1 MKRNLFFLILLVYL
15 VRFSAFAQYPS
26 YFSYTIENGAPS
38 NEIYCIL
45 EDKEGYI
52 WIGCDAGVYR
62 FNGISF
68 EHFSSPD
75 LTARSATGLCQ
86 SPSGRIYGYNFNN
99 QIFYIDNNHLTIL
112 KNWNFPI
119 NGITSDQDG
128 NIWISC
134 PLNPFKLNE
143 KTLKWN
149 PVKSSKHISVGGNTF
164 TDNIH
169 STENGNVL
177 YHNGDR
183 IIEWSK
189 GTEKAYTIDK
199 KYSDIPVLISKS
211 PKEPLLFGLSDGIVF
226 HKKNNEW
233 VSYSNPLL
241 SSLLTVRKATS
252 VIESDDGI
260 LWINTHSGLIR
271 FDKKSGEAELLFD
284 QISFSNCIK
293 DREGNFWFTTLHNG
307 IMRIPSFAIRG
318 WNAESNAFGNDQLS
332 HISTDGETIF
342 FAGSTGSLGSINS
355 LTNEFKTTEHEL
367 KSDFG
372 MFYYDSL
379 DKCIYFN
386 NMNQIFQYKNG
397 ETRLV
402 NNNARPIKA
411 MLHTKDGYFLLSSQ
425 GVYFVQRIS
434 ELLDSNNQL
443 SPEWYREIIVS
454 PFSNNIFV
462 ASNKGLIELQQL
474 KGKWVNKNHFF
485 KDKQIISLAACYSI
499 NKVYFLTFEGIIYT
513 LSENGKIEAFLRL
526 DSSIR
531 PTQLR
536 VHNGQIYLASNK
548 GIFTVNEKTRN
559 LKLLNKNNGL
569 SSNNISGLI
578 FVNDFCWAA
587 TGKGIQKIPL
597 DQFYSTTK
605 QSRIVFRDLQIN
617 GKGID
622 IKKQINIDYNDVL
635 TIVADGIS
643 YRSNGDFL
651 FAYLIKGYND
661 KWITIPGNVG
671 KIVIP
676 KLPSGKVTIELKL
689 IDHEGKNS
697 TNTLTFQLNVI
708 PPIWER
714 WWFYLLLI
722 LFVSCIAYIISRK
735 TILVLRKKQLVVLRQ
750 LQLEN
755 ELRLTQQNAL
765 KSQMNPHF
773 LFNVLNSIKGYIYE
787 NDKKNAARYL
797 SDFSNLVR
805 KVLDMSSLPSI
816 SLEKEI
822 ETLDLYIKL
831 EAMLLQNE
839 FSHEILIDDNVDV
852 YGIQIP
858 SLVIQ
863 PYVENSFK
871 HGLRHKNGPKEL
883 NLHFKFDEA
892 NKILIIEIDDNGI
905 GRSASA
911 LINHQLRKEHQSFA
925 TGALEKRL
933 ELLNHAK
940 KDVVG
945 VEIVDKFD
953 AVGNT
958 SGTKVYIRI
967 HV

>member
-99 QIFYIDNNHLTIL
+99 QIFYIENNHLTIL
-112 KNWNFPI
+112 ENWNFPI

-149 PVKSSKHISVGGNTF
+149 PVKSSKHISVGGNIF

-189 GTEKAYTIDK
+189 GTENAYSIDK

-211 PKEPLLFGLSDGIVF
+211 PKEPLLFGPSDGIVF

-332 HISTDGETIF
+332 HISTDGETLF
-342 FAGSTGSLGSINS
+342 FAGTTGSIGSINIH
-355 LTNEFKTTEHEL
+355 TNQLKNSEHEL

-372 MFYYDSL
+372 MFYYDSI

-386 NMNQIFQYKNG
+386 KMNQIFQYKNG
-397 ETRLV
+397 KTRLV

-411 MLHTKDGYFLLSSQ
+411 MLHNEDGYFILSSQ
-425 GVYFVQRIS
+425 GMYFANQIN
-434 ELLDSNNQL
+434 EILDSRNQL
-443 SPEWYREIIVS
+443 LTEWFREIVKS
-454 PFSNNIFV
+454 PFSNNLYM
-462 ASNKGLIELQQL
+462 ASNKGLYELE
-474 KGKWVNKNHFF
+474 KSNGKWIKTNQIF
-485 KDKQIISLAACYSI
+485 KDKQIISIASCSQ
-499 NKVYFLTFEGIIYT
+499 NKKVYFLTFEGIIYS
-513 LSENGKIEAFLRL
+513 LSKNGNVELIMQMDEQ
-526 DSSIR
+526 IR
-531 PTQLR
+531 TTQLR
-536 VHNGQIYLASNK
+536 IYNGQLFLASNK
-548 GIFTVNEKTRN
+548 GILIINGETKN
-559 LKLLNKNNGL
+559 LSILNKNKGL
-569 SSNNISGLI
+569 SSNNIRGLV
-578 FVNDFCWAA
+578 FTDNFCWAA

-597 DQFYSTTK
+597 DILRTSTVR
-605 QSRIVFRDLQIN
+605 SRVLFRDLRIN
-617 GKGID
+617 SKSVK
-622 IKKQINIDYNDVL
+622 IKHTIQLNYNDVL
-635 TIVADGIS
+635 TLVADGLS
-643 YRSNGDFL
+643 YNSNGDFL
-651 FAYLIKGYND
+651 FAYRIKGYSD
-661 KWITIPGNVG
+661 RWITVPGSVG

-676 KLPSGKVTIELKL
+676 KLPSGDVTLELKL

-697 TNTLTFQLNVI
+697 ENTLNFQLKVI

-714 WWFYLLLI
+714 WWFYVLI
-722 LFVSCIAYIISRK
+722 VLVVSSIAFLISRQRM
-735 TILVLRKKQLVVLRQ
+735 LVLRKKQQAALRQ

-883 NLHFKFDEA
+883 NMHFKFDEA

-933 ELLNHAK
+933 ELLNHAM